1 MHKYVMGVKI
11 PVTPMKGVRRGWSG
25 VCRTPIS
32 PEPSALHGASILWG
46 MGSSHP
52 HCRGTCF
59 SDEAVARQA
68 VESLLDSRC
77 LAWHVVAP
85 RVCVERLAHR
95 RSVHPLRVSPLLSA
109 RAVPVRKCVRSAGLT
124 SNPDRCCRVAL
135 WLCSFVLFFFRLCQS
150 HCHQCRWKLLASS
163 TFTYTECYQPSSFLP
178 I

>member
-1 MHKYVMGVKI
+1 MVRGLPHSHLSRTLGFAGGVHPLGNGI
-11 PVTPMKGVRRGWSG
+11 LPPPLSRDLLFRRS
-25 VCRTPIS
+25 C
-32 PEPSALHGASILWG
+32 
-46 MGSSHP
+46 
-52 HCRGTCF
+52 
-59 SDEAVARQA
+59 RQA
-68 VESLLDSRC
+68 ADSRC
-77 LAWHVVAP
+77 LAWHVVAT

-124 SNPDRCCRVAL
+124 SSPDRCSRVAL

-163 TFTYTECYQPSSFLP
+163 TFTYTECYQPFSFLP